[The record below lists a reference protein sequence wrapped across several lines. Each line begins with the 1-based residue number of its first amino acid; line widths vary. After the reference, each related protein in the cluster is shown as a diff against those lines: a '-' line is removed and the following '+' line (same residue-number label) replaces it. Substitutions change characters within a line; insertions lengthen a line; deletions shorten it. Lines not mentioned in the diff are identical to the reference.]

1 MYRLWK
7 SNARAS
13 LTAIALVT
21 ALTAASLACQ
31 AVMGPEPTPA
41 PTPEFSPAQPTT
53 TPQSG
58 AEVPTVESAPAATP
72 TATTAAMATSTSTQ
86 PTTAPPTETP
96 TETPAVQP
104 TSPPPPTATPEP
116 AAELAILSFTVDVED
131 LAVGKRLTF
140 NWQTTGAVRAMI
152 WSGTAHRFP
161 PAWEVSPNGTHV
173 AELTTTYYSNPMMT
187 LVAYDSA
194 DNQVSQAV
202 QVEWPCTYTYFFE
215 TSFTACPL
223 YEASNTWAAE
233 QAFEHGRMIWLEEI
247 SGEDFV
253 LQKVLLVF
261 FADGKYAQFQDTWT
275 EGEPENDP
283 SLTPPDG
290 KYQPIRGFGKVW
302 RENESVR
309 NGLGWAL
316 APEQG
321 FDTTWQQQMR
331 ESIPSVA
338 FVRTID
344 GLIIQI
350 DGWGWET
357 GGNWK
362 FLTQ

>member
-7 SNARAS
+7 SNARAP
-13 LTAIALVT
+13 LAVIALAV
-21 ALTAASLACQ
+21 ALAAVSLACQ
-31 AVMGPEPTPA
+31 AVTGPEPTPA
-41 PTPEFSPAQPTT
+41 STPAQPTA
-53 TPQSG
+53 TPQSAAG
-58 AEVPTVESAPAATP
+58 MPTLE
-72 TATTAAMATSTSTQ
+72 
-86 PTTAPPTETP
+86 PTTPPTETP
-96 TETPAVQP
+96 GEASTEVSTEAPTIPPTSSPTEAPTETPTAPP
-104 TSPPPPTATPEP
+104 TSPPPPTATQEP
-116 AAELAILSFTVDVED
+116 TAAGLAILSFTVDVENI
-131 LAVGKRLTF
+131 AVGKRLTF

-152 WSGTAHRFP
+152 WSGTSHRFP

-173 AELTTTYYSNPMMT
+173 AELTTTYYNNPMMT

-223 YEASNTWAAE
+223 YGASSTWAAE

-247 SGEDFV
+247 SGENFTT
-253 LQKVLLVF
+253 QKILLVF
-261 FADGKYAQFQDTWT
+261 FADGKYAQYQDTWT
-275 EGEPENDP
+275 EGQPESDP

-290 KYQPIRGFGKVW
+290 KYQPVRGFGKVW
-302 RENESVR
+302 RENDSVR

-344 GLIIQI
+344 GLIVQI

-357 GGNWK
+357 GGTWK
-362 FLTQ
+362 FLTP

>member
-7 SNARAS
+7 SNTRAP
-13 LTAIALVT
+13 LTVIVLAT
-21 ALTAASLACQ
+21 ALTTVSLACQ
-31 AVMGPEPTPA
+31 AVTGPEPTSEP
-41 PTPEFSPAQPTT
+41 PPAQPTAT
-53 TPQSG
+53 SQSA
-58 AEVPTVESAPAATP
+58 AEVPTMEPAPTATP
-72 TATTAAMATSTSTQ
+72 TATETLAQ

-96 TETPAVQP
+96 TETPTVPP
-104 TSPPPPTATPEP
+104 TSPPPPTATQEP
-116 AAELAILSFTVDVED
+116 VAELAILSFTVDVED
-131 LAVGKRLTF
+131 IAAGKRLTF
-140 NWQTTGAVRAMI
+140 SWQTTGAVRATI
-152 WSGTAHRFP
+152 WSGTSQRFP
-161 PAWEVSPNGTHV
+161 PGWDVSPNGTHV

-247 SGEDFV
+247 SGEDFT

-275 EGEPENDP
+275 EEEPENDP

-290 KYQPIRGFGKVW
+290 KYQPIRGFGKIW

-362 FLTQ
+362 FMPQ